1 MTGRTIA
8 AAAALIL
15 LLAACTLEG
24 PETGKAVSN
33 GEMAAFIADEL
44 ASESFSED
52 LSAAI
57 GGRRGTLT
65 AVRTEGGNGRICYRL
80 RLTGYGRIALDGT
93 IGLCLTGSGPEGSME
108 IAIYEMEGTVRAGE
122 VLYQIDSFAGTVSEN
137 DGGIRLSYP
146 LMAGISSDGGSAF
159 TVTPDPIPAGTE
171 QEAGKAIREVFA
183 AFSSIPSEP
192 ETCTSGD
199 ITAVLSG
206 DGSEWSM
213 EARSGNIS
221 LIASS
226 ASGLAMISND
236 GRIWIAELQEILE
249 GIEVPPH
256 ISIHTLGKAYEKLES
271 LLQGNLL
278 NAAAG
283 LLNGRQ
289 SGVISLVSSDRSENS
304 LRTIFMLD
312 GYPAADGDKAL
323 GRLDVVFEGSDEGG
337 RFVSE
342 GYTMDA
348 QELQIGSLTL
358 MLSGIGGNL
367 TSRDGGRASLSVG
380 PDGTELSRGAV
391 FGAPE
396 RGRLGCGSWE
406 MEL

>member
-137 DGGIRLSYP
+137 DGGIRLCYP
-146 LMAGISSDGGSAF
+146 LMAGISSDGGSEF
-159 TVTPDPIPAGTE
+159 TIAPEPLPAETE
-171 QEAGKAIREVFA
+171 QEAVKAISEVFA

-206 DGSEWSM
+206 DGTGWSM
-213 EARSGNIS
+213 EASCDGLS
-221 LIASS
+221 LTA
-226 ASGLAMISND
+226 ASGSSLAVIRED
-236 GRIWIAELQEILE
+236 GKAWIVELQQILE
-249 GIEVPPH
+249 GITIPPH
-256 ISIHTLGKAYEKLES
+256 ISTLTLGKAYEMLND

-289 SGVISLVSSDRSENS
+289 SGVISLISSEASES
-304 LRTIFMLD
+304 GLRALFMLD
-312 GYPAADGDKAL
+312 GYPAADGAKAY
-323 GRLDVVFEGSDEGG
+323 GRLEVVFEGYEEGG
-337 RFVSE
+337 KFVSE

-348 QELQIGSLTL
+348 EELQIGSLALT
-358 MLSGIGGNL
+358 LSGIRGDL
-367 TSRDGGRASLSVG
+367 ASLDGSKASLSVG
-380 PDGTELSRGAV
+380 SDGTELSRGAV